1 MKEPV
6 KTELELRHM
15 RAFVAVVETGG
26 HTRAARSLGVS
37 QSTVSETLISLE
49 RALGTELFRKGARG
63 KGVALTRSGEA
74 LLPYARRILAMTGEI
89 ASQLAG
95 VTTEV
100 KATLSVA
107 AVESISTYVL
117 PPRLAA
123 LRENWPKVRVEVA
136 TRVCAEIRESVAAG
150 QSDLGLVLEVDDGAG
165 AGADS
170 GPEKPDSVLTT
181 ARLVIFGAPS
191 HPLAGGRKASAD
203 ELRRCDFYM
212 SDAAGDYHQALRRH
226 FEAAELPQPRTQ
238 ALGTVEGV
246 KRGILAGGA
255 TFRALGLLPAHALE
269 QELAAGVLA
278 EVRVS
283 PPLPGLVLRAV
294 LAPESVDSP
303 LVDELVRSL
312 RGLALG

>member
-1 MKEPV
+1 MKEAV
-6 KTELELRHM
+6 KTELELRQL
-15 RAFVAVVETGG
+15 RTFVAVVEAGG

-49 RALGTELFRKGARG
+49 RTLGTELFRKGV

-74 LLPYARRILAMTGEI
+74 LLPHARRILALTSELV
-89 ASQLAG
+89 AQLAG
-95 VTTEV
+95 VTSEV

-123 LRENWPKVRVEVA
+123 LREKWPKVRVEVA
-136 TRVCAEIRESVAAG
+136 TRVCAEIRDSVAAG
-150 QSDLGLVLEVDDGAG
+150 QSDLGLVLEVDGGQPD
-165 AGADS
+165 DS
-170 GPEKPDSVLTT
+170 ALAR
-181 ARLVIFGAPS
+181 ARLVIFGAPK
-191 HPLAGGRKASAD
+191 HPLAGRKASPD

-226 FEAAELPQPRTQ
+226 FEAAEVPQPRTQ

-255 TFRALGLLPAHALE
+255 ALGLLPAHAVK
-269 QELAAGVLA
+269 QELTSGVLA

-294 LAPESVDSP
+294 LGPESADSP
-303 LVDELVRSL
+303 LVEELVRSL

>member
-1 MKEPV
+1 MR
-6 KTELELRHM
+6 TELELRHL
-15 RAFVAVVETGG
+15 RVFVTVVEAGG
-26 HTRAARSLGVS
+26 HTRAARRLGVS

-49 RALGTELFRKGARG
+49 RALGTELFRKGAKG
-63 KGVALTRSGEA
+63 KGLALTRAGEA
-74 LLPYARRILAMTGEI
+74 LLPHARRILALTGEL
-89 ASQLAG
+89 AAQLAG

-100 KATLSVA
+100 KATLAVA

-117 PPRLAA
+117 PARLAA
-123 LRENWPKVRVEVA
+123 LREKWPHVRAEVA
-136 TRVCAEIRESVAAG
+136 TRVCADIRESVAAG
-150 QSDLGLVLEVDDGAG
+150 QSDLGLVLEVDAG
-165 AGADS
+165 VGVPD
-170 GPEKPDSVLTT
+170 DSVLTR
-181 ARLVIFGAPS
+181 ARLVIFGAPA
-191 HPLAGGRKASAD
+191 HPLARGGRRASVE

-226 FEAAELPQPRTQ
+226 FEAAETPQPRTQ

-255 TFRALGLLPAHALE
+255 ALGLLPAHAVK
-269 QELAAGVLA
+269 QELDAGVLA

-294 LAPESVDSP
+294 LGPESADSP
-303 LVDELVRSL
+303 LVEELVRSL

>member
-1 MKEPV
+1 V
-6 KTELELRHM
+6 RTELELRHL
-15 RAFVAVVETGG
+15 RAFVTVVEAGG

-49 RALGTELFRKGARG
+49 RALGTGLFRKGAKG
-63 KGVALTRSGEA
+63 KGVALTRAGEA
-74 LLPYARRILAMTGEI
+74 LLPHARRILALTGEL
-89 ASQLAG
+89 AAELAG

-100 KATLSVA
+100 KATLAVA

-117 PPRLAA
+117 PARLAA
-123 LRENWPKVRVEVA
+123 LREKWPQVRVEVA
-136 TRVCAEIRESVAAG
+136 TRICADIRESVAAG
-150 QSDLGLVLEVDDGAG
+150 QSDLGLVLEVDPGKRD
-165 AGADS
+165 
-170 GPEKPDSVLTT
+170 DSVLTS
-181 ARLVIFGAPS
+181 ARLVILGAPS
-191 HPLAGGRKASAD
+191 HPLAGRRIRAD

-212 SDAAGDYHQALRRH
+212 SDAAGDYHQVLRRH

-255 TFRALGLLPAHALE
+255 ALGLLPAHAVK
-269 QELAAGVLA
+269 QELDDGVLA

-294 LAPESVDSP
+294 LGPESADSP
-303 LVDELVRSL
+303 VVEELVRSL

>member
-1 MKEPV
+1 V
-6 KTELELRHM
+6 RTELELRHL
-15 RAFVAVVETGG
+15 RVFVTVVEAGG

-49 RALGTELFRKGARG
+49 RALGTELFRKGAKG
-63 KGVALTRSGEA
+63 KGLALTRAGEA
-74 LLPYARRILAMTGEI
+74 LLPHARRILALTGEL
-89 ASQLAG
+89 AAQLAG

-100 KATLSVA
+100 KATLAVA

-117 PPRLAA
+117 PARLAA
-123 LRENWPKVRVEVA
+123 LREKWPHVRAEVA
-136 TRVCAEIRESVAAG
+136 TRVCADIRESVAAG
-150 QSDLGLVLEVDDGAG
+150 QSDLGLVLEVDAG
-165 AGADS
+165 VGVPD
-170 GPEKPDSVLTT
+170 DSVLAK

-191 HPLAGGRKASAD
+191 HPLAGRKVRAD

-246 KRGILAGGA
+246 KRGILAGGP
-255 TFRALGLLPAHALE
+255 ALGLLPAHAVK
-269 QELAAGVLA
+269 QELDEGVLA

-294 LAPESVDSP
+294 LGPESADSP
-303 LVDELVRSL
+303 VVNELVTSL